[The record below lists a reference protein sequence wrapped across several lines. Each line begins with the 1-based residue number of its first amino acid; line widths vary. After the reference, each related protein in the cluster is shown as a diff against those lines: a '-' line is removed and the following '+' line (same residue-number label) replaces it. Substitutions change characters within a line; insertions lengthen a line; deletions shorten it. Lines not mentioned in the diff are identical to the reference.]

1 MKYLA
6 AYLLLVAGGNATPAA
21 ADIKNLLGSVGVE
34 VEDERVAALTKALE
48 GKSVEEV
55 NTHTHFFNNI
65 QYSLTSRVLGSC

>member
-34 VEDERVAALTKALE
+34 VEDERVAALIKALE

-55 NTHTHFFNNI
+55 NTNHDTHIYNMPILIYNHH
-65 QYSLTSRVLGSC
+65 VL

>member
-34 VEDERVAALTKALE
+34 VEDERVAALIKALE

-55 NTHTHFFNNI
+55 NINDDTHIYNMPILIYNHH
-65 QYSLTSRVLGSC
+65 VL

>member
-55 NTHTHFFNNI
+55 NRTIIHTFNNI
-65 QYSLTSRVLGSC
+65 RYSHHVL